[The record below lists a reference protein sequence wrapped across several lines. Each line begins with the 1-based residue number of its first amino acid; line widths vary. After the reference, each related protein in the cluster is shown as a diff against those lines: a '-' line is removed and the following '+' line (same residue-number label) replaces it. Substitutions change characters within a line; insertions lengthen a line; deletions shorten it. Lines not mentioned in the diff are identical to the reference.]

1 MRMPLSVMILIALDI
16 VLAGLALYGGINLML
31 DPTGTTM
38 QVDPALVY
46 IPFVTDFM
54 LFGIW
59 LVVAFAALPAI
70 LAYLIYTDRKWA
82 VYGSFTLAALE
93 ILWIGTQI
101 WLLYPLGFSGWWPVV
116 FSYALV
122 VTGIVVASIYL
133 IFKGSVR
140 TYFHWYT
147 PKARPPGSR

>member
-1 MRMPLSVMILIALDI
+1 MRIPLSVMILIALDA
-16 VLAGLALYGGINLML
+16 VLAGLALYGGINLLL

-38 QVDPALVY
+38 QIDPALVY

-54 LFGIW
+54 LLGIW

-70 LAYLIYTDRKWA
+70 MAYLIYADWKWA
-82 VYGSFTLAALE
+82 VYGSFALAALE
-93 ILWIGTQI
+93 ILWIGTQV

-122 VTGIVVASIYL
+122 VAGITAASLYL
-133 IFKGSVR
+133 IFRGSVR
-140 TYFHWYT
+140 TYFHWHT
-147 PKARPPGSR
+147 PRTRQPGAR